1 MPTLRELQRSFAAAL
16 HDGSDAAA
24 FAQVRPGGTDAREGI
39 AIYRHRLREVFRR
52 ALGAEFPVTERL
64 VGRVYFA
71 RLARDFQ
78 CAHRSR
84 AGDLEPIGAPFA
96 AFLAERF
103 GGGAF
108 DYLAHV
114 ARLEWAL
121 QECALAPD
129 AEPLDPRALEGIC
142 ARSYGKL
149 HFELHPA
156 CRLISSPYPALAI
169 WRANQD
175 ESAAPDI
182 IDLGSEATRVLVQ
195 RHARGIEI
203 HDLSAAEFALLEKIA
218 QDYCLGTA
226 LDAARRQE
234 ENFDLGLALRRAVAF
249 GAFIGARLHPP

>member
-84 AGDLEPIGAPFA
+84 AG
-96 AFLAERF
+96 
-103 GGGAF
+103 
-108 DYLAHV
+108 
-114 ARLEWAL
+114 
-121 QECALAPD
+121 
-129 AEPLDPRALEGIC
+129 ALEGIC

>member
-64 VGRVYFA
+64 VGRAYFG

-78 CAHRSR
+78 CAHPSR

-203 HDLSAAEFALLEKIA
+203 HDLSAAEFALLEEIA